1 MRQIRFFGGLMGSQ
15 ERWLNQKAREGWR
28 LERTGRLSYDFAAC
42 QPGKYQYCVEY
53 IGNLSWEHA
62 LDYRK
67 FLEGCG
73 YRVLEKSINANW
85 STGKVV
91 WRPWAEKGGE
101 IATSG
106 TTLNRELLIVEK
118 EADGKPF
125 ALHTSYEDRQRYY
138 RQLQKPC
145 LAGLLLGLAL
155 GLIQKTLLWGI
166 FAAIAA
172 AMLLTLQRER
182 NRLQKQAAIEEE

>member
-1 MRQIRFFGGLMGSQ
+1 MRQIRFFGGLMGFQ
-15 ERWLNQKAREGWR
+15 ERWLNQKAMEGWR
-28 LERTGRLSYDFAAC
+28 LERTGRLSYDFVAC
-42 QPGKYQYCVEY
+42 QPGKFQYCVEY
-53 IGNLSWEHA
+53 VGNLSEEHA

-85 STGKVV
+85 SAGKVV
-91 WRPWAEKGGE
+91 WRTWAEKGGT
-101 IATSG
+101 IARSE

-125 ALHTSYEDRQRYY
+125 ALHTTCEDRQRYY
-138 RQLQKPC
+138 KELQKPC

-155 GLIQKTLLWGI
+155 GFVQRTVLWSL

-172 AMLLTLQRER
+172 VMLLLLQRER
-182 NRLQKQAAIEEE
+182 NRLQKQAAIEEG